1 MVLTV
6 PAGAQLGRYEI
17 VKHLASGLMAELLLA
32 RARGLEGFERHFVIK
47 RIRAEQERD
56 EAFIE
61 MFLAEARL
69 AASLHH
75 HNIVQ
80 VHDIGEDDGKPYFA
94 MEYVHGE
101 DLRRVLGRLFERGE
115 HIPLE
120 HVIAIVCSVAGA
132 LHHAHEALGPDR
144 VSLGIVHRDVTPA
157 NILLGYDGN
166 VKVVDFGIAR
176 AAMRRTETQAGMLV
190 GKAPYMAPEQCVG
203 GTIDRRSDVFALGIV
218 LFELITGRRL
228 FKGDNEFLTMSAV
241 VEANVPPPSAH
252 RSDVSPALDKIVLK
266 ALSRDPAQRYQTAEQ
281 MFFALDT
288 LASAEGLRS
297 SGLGLAA
304 FMKELFGHR
313 VEPWLGDDDRPRSTS
328 PDFDGAY
335 PGLAAPPTGA
345 LDNFVEP
352 ASKKASPI
360 TRARNHAISDQF
372 VTVRATTVAA
382 AAVPQSIG
390 EQRSNAV
397 RIPEGPVVAQGR
409 PRDKNAFRT
418 TQVPV
423 APMPTRPRP
432 KTKTVQIPITP
443 RTDVVEL
450 VESTK
455 VDADLLE
462 IPVEPAPPRA
472 APTIAKVDSTAPPRK
487 DATPP
492 PKVVSIDPP
501 KPSATKG
508 PAIAVPSTT
517 AAVKPAA
524 SSSGARPAD
533 ATASDTKATSASSPR
548 PSSGLS
554 VTAFAQRT
562 SSAAPGASK
571 IPSVTGASKTSSGS
585 DASSGSNAAS
595 VSSASSGSNAPSVSS
610 GSNALPVSSASVSN
624 AASGSNAA
632 SNAPSVTSASSGSN
646 APSVASASV
655 ASASVSN
662 TASTLNTSSG
672 SSSPSSVGL
681 AASST
686 AATAVSS
693 TPSGSGAPR
702 KNTPPP
708 MPAMTAG
715 ASAGSS
721 TSSGARKNT
730 PPPLPVVTARNT
742 PPPMQALA
750 PTPVLAT
757 SSQSMA
763 PVVESS
769 SSMVPVVESSSQ
781 SMAPVVESRS
791 TPSLAEKSSSRHLP
805 LPIEPEPETEI
816 DPLSSRQGEVA
827 PKSPSIWNNPEMF
840 EPDEPSVVVRSKSL
854 VFAALAAEAARTDA
868 EDARADAEDARAA
881 AERERADSQIEPPTR
896 VDDLRMR
903 AASESFAEQT
913 EIDDGPTRV
922 PGDGRR
928 VPGDTNGVPVLVSI
942 DEVSTRVGDERDSI
956 DSIDDGPTSVMP
968 DYGNEV
974 PPPPSAMPAG
984 WVPPGAPL
992 PRARTPR
999 ATGGPAER
1007 GSQDRI
1013 TPLPPPPM
1021 MPEITDYPRLR
1032 TDQHDHRPAPKA
1044 TATPVQ
1050 GWMPAAPT
1058 VDSPPMSSRRK
1069 KLIAGGIGAVVLV
1082 AIIAFAMRGGDDE
1095 KPATGSGDVATPKMP
1110 QPTESRPEV
1119 PTPTEKQPIEPT
1131 PTETGIGTPVP
1142 SPPDKTTL
1150 RPPKKPVKAPPKVA
1164 AKPPVKPPAK
1174 KPPVKKPPVTKPPV
1188 KKPPPKPG
1196 WDPNSLFPKKK

>member
-1 MVLTV
+1 MALTV

-115 HIPLE
+115 HVPLE

-132 LHHAHEALGPDR
+132 LHHAHEAVGPDR

-252 RSDVSPALDKIVLK
+252 RSDVMPALDKIVLK

-352 ASKKASPI
+352 AAKKASPI
-360 TRARNHAISDQF
+360 TRARNHAISDQPA
-372 VTVRATTVAA
+372 TIRATTIAA
-382 AAVPQSIG
+382 AAVPQTVG

-423 APMPTRPRP
+423 APMPKRPRP

-472 APTIAKVDSTAPPRK
+472 APTIAKVDSTAAPRK

-492 PKVVSIDPP
+492 PKVVSIDAP
-501 KPSATKG
+501 KPSSTPTTKG
-508 PAIAVPSTT
+508 APIAAPSSNASST
-517 AAVKPAA
+517 AASDPKSTPA
-524 SSSGARPAD
+524 P
-533 ATASDTKATSASSPR
+533 PR
-548 PSSGLS
+548 SGLS

-562 SSAAPGASK
+562 SSAPGASK
-571 IPSVTGASKTSSGS
+571 IPSVTSASKSSSGS
-585 DASSGSNAAS
+585 LAPGSSAAAA
-595 VSSASSGSNAPSVSS
+595 VSSAPVSNAPSTLSS
-610 GSNALPVSSASVSN
+610 TAN
-624 AASGSNAA
+624 
-632 SNAPSVTSASSGSN
+632 
-646 APSVASASV
+646 VA
-655 ASASVSN
+655 
-662 TASTLNTSSG
+662 TAN
-672 SSSPSSVGL
+672 V

-686 AATAVSS
+686 T
-693 TPSGSGAPR
+693 SGAPSGNAQR

-708 MPAMTAG
+708 MPAMAAG
-715 ASAGSS
+715 ASA
-721 TSSGARKNT
+721 TTTSGAPRRNT
-730 PPPLPVVTARNT
+730 PPPMPAVTARNT

-750 PTPVLAT
+750 PTRDAPPSTRDAPPPTLAT

-769 SSMVPVVESSSQ
+769 Q
-781 SMAPVVESRS
+781 SMAPVVESS
-791 TPSLAEKSSSRHLP
+791 PSMTSVGALVEKSSSRHLP
-805 LPIEPEPETEI
+805 LPIDDEPEPETEI
-816 DPLSSRQGEVA
+816 DALSSRQGEVA
-827 PKSPSIWNNPEMF
+827 AKSASIWNNPEIF

-854 VFAALAAEAARTDA
+854 VLAALAAEAARTDE
-868 EDARADAEDARAA
+868 EDARADAADARVE
-881 AERERADSQIEPPTR
+881 AERVRADSQIEPPTR
-896 VDDLRMR
+896 VDDMRTR
-903 AASESFAEQT
+903 AASETFAEPT

-922 PGDGRR
+922 PGDGGPTRI
-928 VPGDTNGVPVLVSI
+928 PGDDGVPSVVTS
-942 DEVSTRVGDERDSI
+942 DDVSTRVGDERD
-956 DSIDDGPTSVMP
+956 DSINDDGPTSVMP

-974 PPPPSAMPAG
+974 PQPPSAMPAG
-984 WVPPGAPL
+984 WVPPGAHL

-1021 MPEITDYPRLR
+1021 MPEITDYPRLH
-1032 TDQHDHRPAPKA
+1032 TDRHNPKPVPTA

-1058 VDSPPMSSRRK
+1058 VDSPSMSTRKK
-1069 KLIAGGIGAVVLV
+1069 KLIAGGIGAVLLI

-1095 KPATGSGDVATPKMP
+1095 KPATGSGEVATPKMP
-1110 QPTESRPEV
+1110 EPTESRPEV
-1119 PTPTEKQPIEPT
+1119 PTPTEKQSIEPT
-1131 PTETGIGTPVP
+1131 PTETGTGTPVP

-1150 RPPKKPVKAPPKVA
+1150 RPPKKPVKAPAKVA
-1164 AKPPVKPPAK
+1164 VKPPVK
-1174 KPPVKKPPVTKPPV
+1174 KPPVKKPPV
-1188 KKPPPKPG
+1188 KKPPSKPG